1 MLFFFSRCPFNQV
14 GSKAQFKPTAKVSR
28 SAFLHKFQREKR
40 PTLLV
45 LARARG
51 GARRGSAGRLA
62 REALR
67 RSGADYGRADD
78 HALAVARA
86 LLAPG
91 GGQGGGLDDGG
102 DRAGRASFGAG
113 EASWAPR
120 EVVVAT
126 AANDPTHKGKD
137 PTEVRASSKEYV
149 GHSL

>member
-1 MLFFFSRCPFNQV
+1 M

-40 PTLLV
+40 PTLLG
-45 LARARG
+45 LARTRG

-67 RSGADYGRADD
+67 RRGADAGSRADD
-78 HALAVARA
+78 RALAVARA

-91 GGQGGGLDDGG
+91 GGGQGGGLDAGG